1 MTNQDTRRAV
11 QQIILQCEG
20 GAPTEA
26 DAPSG
31 ASVSSNHKLLPC
43 QNFDSASWYTCLL
56 NETAFGWQHCI
67 RLLRGVAI
75 LRWNRT

>member
-26 DAPSG
+26 DAPQ
-31 ASVSSNHKLLPC
+31 VL
-43 QNFDSASWYTCLL
+43 QSAAITNCSLARILT
-56 NETAFGWQHCI
+56 Q
-67 RLLRGVAI
+67 RLGTLAY
-75 LRWNRT
+75 